1 MNNCVN
7 NWGGLWQ
14 LLEMEKSMLS
24 QICCLHV
31 WPFCEVTRKAAGFDG
46 GGVGGFSYSLWVA
59 SFGILLAEWVQRS
72 FSSYIAIAAV
82 SGSLN
87 IWSNNPLN
95 DQNKSIVVHCNN
107 RLAATPTPTPLH
119 AWLAILDTTRARWK
133 HVADNKRLTKR
144 LGEYSGWIH
153 SIQNVPIFCWCNQKL
168 EKTRKPYRKSDL
180 QLWLEIDSKT
190 RKCMIFSDVLR
201 RPRRLLL
208 KPWPS
213 LSLPAA
219 AGDSTKNENGKKYPA
234 R

>member
-95 DQNKSIVVHCNN
+95 DQNKSFVVYCNN
-107 RLAATPTPTPLH
+107 RLTPSPYSTLFLFACHSCLTWHSWSSWTREYCRYLH
-119 AWLAILDTTRARWK
+119 TVVNIKAGHLP
-133 HVADNKRLTKR
+133 VQ
-144 LGEYSGWIH
+144 Y
-153 SIQNVPIFCWCNQKL
+153 KL
-168 EKTRKPYRKSDL
+168 Y
-180 QLWLEIDSKT
+180 II
-190 RKCMIFSDVLR
+190 M
-201 RPRRLLL
+201 
-208 KPWPS
+208 
-213 LSLPAA
+213 
-219 AGDSTKNENGKKYPA
+219 
-234 R
+234 